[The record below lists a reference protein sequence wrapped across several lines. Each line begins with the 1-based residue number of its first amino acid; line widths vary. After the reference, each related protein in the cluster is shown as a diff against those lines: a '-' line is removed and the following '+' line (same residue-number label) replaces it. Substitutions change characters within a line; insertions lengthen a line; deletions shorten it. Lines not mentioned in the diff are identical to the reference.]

1 MTFFKAVRQIR
12 RSIGWLEPVGIS
24 DYLMPAMGILAIGML
39 AGAGV
44 ALLFAPTSGKKLREE
59 MEHKIGGLRSRLVLA
74 QGDGRHAPG
83 VNNVSEQSETVPRNG

>member
-12 RSIGWLEPVGIS
+12 RSIGGLGPVGIS
-24 DYLMPAMGILAIGML
+24 DYLMPAIGILAVGML

-59 MEHKIGGLRSRLVLA
+59 MEHKISGLRSRLMLP
-74 QGDGRHAPG
+74 QGDGAHAAG
-83 VNNVSEQSETVPRNG
+83 GNNIAEQAEAVPRNG